1 MIFDKCCCEPRDG
14 GKFLTALDSSNMH
27 WWMYL
32 AYSAA
37 DDVASTLAA
46 MAKVGSVV
54 GSLKTVGGPAA
65 WALTPQRSTIHKPVL
80 LHLCPHTIVRLRYT
94 MVQLIFVNVTV
105 HPALHMVT
113 TERREWD
120 ARPGMMWAARAPA
133 GRSGRS
139 KVQVCVDCTL
149 SPFGRRAIR
158 GTVAGTMLVAGASV
172 VRKWLVA
179 PESRIAHCLM
189 VVASVDIVRRRTEAV
204 SAYLWVGV
212 G

>member
-1 MIFDKCCCEPRDG
+1 MVASSSLRWRAPRSVADG
-14 GKFLTALDSSNMH
+14 GEHMH
-27 WWMYL
+27 WWMYR

-37 DDVASTLAA
+37 DDLASTLAA
-46 MAKVGSVV
+46 MAKVGLAA
-54 GSLKTVGGPAA
+54 GSLETVGGPVA
-65 WALTPQRSTIHKPVL
+65 WALETCRGTIHKPVL
-80 LHLCPHTIVRLRYT
+80 VHLCPQTIVRPRYT
-94 MVQLIFVNVTV
+94 MVQLILVKVIVV

-113 TERREWD
+113 MERKEWD

-139 KVQVCVDCTL
+139 RVQVCIDSTF
-149 SPFGRRAIR
+149 SPFGRRAMR
-158 GTVAGTMLVAGASV
+158 GTVAGTMLEAGASV

-179 PESRIAHCLM
+179 PELRISHCLM
-189 VVASVDIVRRRTEAV
+189 VLASVAIVWRRTEAA